1 MAKEMTRDSKVI
13 VKQCIV
19 GFLSLVDT
27 VRTKIIV
34 TLKMKKGN
42 RSYIGVIGA
51 ILG

>member
-1 MAKEMTRDSKVI
+1 MTRDSKVI
-13 VKQCIV
+13 VKQCLV